1 MIADV
6 ERCIFVTNNIYDREN
21 IFQNDYK
28 GYNFFLRKYKKLDQ
42 TFLLV
47 ILVRKL

>member
-1 MIADV
+1 MLNDAYLSRITP
-6 ERCIFVTNNIYDREN
+6 CNIYDREN

>member
-1 MIADV
+1 MIAN
-6 ERCIFVTNNIYDREN
+6 VTACNIYEREN
-21 IFQNDYK
+21 VFQNDYK

-42 TFLLV
+42 TFLLG